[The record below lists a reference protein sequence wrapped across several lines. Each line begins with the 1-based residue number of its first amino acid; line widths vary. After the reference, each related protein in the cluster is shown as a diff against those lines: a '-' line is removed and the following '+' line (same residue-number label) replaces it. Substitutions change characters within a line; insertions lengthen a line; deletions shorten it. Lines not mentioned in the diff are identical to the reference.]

1 MNENKNN
8 KAEIQPVANCDQ
20 MAIEKS
26 IESFILTIRGQQV
39 ILDRDLA
46 SLYKVGTGRINEQV
60 KRNIKRFPADFMFQL
75 NDDEFQNLKSQFAI
89 SNWGGVR
96 KLPYAFTEQGIAMLS
111 SVLHSDVAI
120 EVNIRIMRAFVSMRH
135 FIAGNAQVFKRLEDI
150 EYHQKESDKR
160 IEEIFQKFDI
170 KESVNQGIF
179 YDGQVFDAY
188 VFVSDLIKK
197 AKTSIV
203 LIDNYID
210 ESVLTMLDKREI
222 NVAATIYTGK
232 ISRQLQLDITRHNAQ
247 YPPITVNEFRNSHD
261 RFLIIDD
268 EVYHIGASI
277 KDLGKKW
284 FGFALMRDITAME
297 IINRINGVH

>member
-111 SVLHSDVAI
+111 SVLRSDVAI

-135 FIAGNAQVFKRLEDI
+135 LIAGNAQVFKRLEDI

-179 YDGQVFDAY
+179 YEGQIFDAY

-210 ESVLTMLDKREI
+210 ESVLTMLDKRER

-284 FGFALMRDITAME
+284 FGFALMQDITAME
-297 IINRINGVH
+297 VINRINGVH